1 MRSSIE
7 LLKAEPQSRLV
18 FASLPEISRH
28 RHTYVEQISTLTFTQ
43 SDEHI
48 LGEEEKNYKYA
59 LGERQKFF
67 WKWSFNITHMF
78 VMITE
83 AITSKRVL
91 LVPLPEPH

>member
-48 LGEEEKNYKYA
+48 LGEERKG
-59 LGERQKFF
+59 L
-67 WKWSFNITHMF
+67 
-78 VMITE
+78 
-83 AITSKRVL
+83 
-91 LVPLPEPH
+91 